1 MNKLIKSAA
10 ALLLISFAF
19 SSCEDDSNVI
29 GLNDATKYGFIK
41 VTLEGFRPDGEA
53 YEVTKNFRFASS
65 TGPYGSSSVE
75 TDENEGYVYR
85 YFNVER
91 FMGAIN
97 ESGDGEDNSVEFY
110 GYVDEGNDPADE
122 PDFTESSLYIESAV
136 TTSDKQFFYV
146 SEYINIDTED
156 VTSYKYNE
164 ETGKLSFKF
173 TKTLTANETNSG
185 FPLTITVNVNATVF
199 EDLYPEQL

>member
-1 MNKLIKSAA
+1 MNKLIKTAA
-10 ALLLISFAF
+10 ALLLVSFAF
-19 SSCEDDSNVI
+19 SSCEDDSNAI

-65 TGPYGSSSVE
+65 TGPYGSSSVD
-75 TDENEGYVYR
+75 TDENEGFTYR

-97 ESGDGEDNSVEFY
+97 ESGEGEENFVQFY
-110 GYVDEGNDPADE
+110 GYVNEGNDPLDE

-136 TTSDKQFFYV
+136 TTSDKQYFYIN
-146 SEYINIDTED
+146 EYINIATED
-156 VTSYKYNE
+156 VTNYQYNE

-173 TKTLTANETNSG
+173 TKTLTANESDSG
-185 FPLTITVNVNATVF
+185 FPLTVTVNVNATVF
-199 EDLYPEQL
+199 ENMYQPEL

>member
-1 MNKLIKSAA
+1 MNRIVKTVT

-19 SSCEDDSNVI
+19 SSCDEDSDLI

-53 YEVTKNFRFASS
+53 YEVTKNFKFASS

-75 TDENEGYVYR
+75 TDENEGNIYR

-97 ESGDGEDNSVEFY
+97 ESTEGEENSVEFY
-110 GYVDEGNDPADE
+110 GYVNEGQSEEDE

-146 SEYINIDTED
+146 SEYLNIDTED

-164 ETGKLSFKF
+164 ETGKLSLKF

-185 FPLTITVNVNATVF
+185 FPLTVTVNINATVF